1 VIYGKS
7 QVASK
12 SKYHNTRPISVTSLM
27 QRDRIATPQR
37 KKLLYP
43 IASRG
48 GPQVCG
54 LHEEVHPAGDVTE
67 E

>member
-1 VIYGKS
+1 L

-12 SKYHNTRPISVTSLM
+12 GKYHNTQSRPVTSLM
-27 QRDRIATPQR
+27 QQDSIAAQQP

-48 GPQVCG
+48 GPQVRG
-54 LHEEVHPAGDVTE
+54 LPEELHPAGDVTE